1 MNVMMRKNYDN
12 HDNDSVMRKIINA
25 TMNNNEDKKKIFI
38 NNSFLNLKTLIDDFL
53 TFEEIILFIYLIFC
67 IFVCQLHIK

>member
-12 HDNDSVMRKIINA
+12 RDNDSVMRKIINA

-38 NNSFLNLKTLIDDFL
+38 NNSFLK
-53 TFEEIILFIYLIFC
+53 ILSLP
-67 IFVCQLHIK
+67 